1 MNWIWLLSGF
11 LAAATAALHL
21 VAGGRDIARPLITS
35 ALNEEVKLTMYACW
49 HLVSASLVVSAL
61 TLLATGIGLLD
72 TATRPLVLFISVLW
86 LLFGV
91 VFLVISLGMAR
102 PSGLFRFPQW
112 VLLIPVGVLGI
123 LGLA

>member
-11 LAAATAALHL
+11 LASATAALHL
-21 VAGGRDIARPLITS
+21 VAGGRDIARPLIAS

-49 HLVSASLVVSAL
+49 HLVSVSLVMSAL

-72 TATRPLVLFISVLW
+72 AASRPLVLFISVLW

-102 PSGLFRFPQW
+102 PSGLFRFRQW

-123 LGLA
+123 WGLA